1 MGWFTTLLIVV
12 SLLLAKLGS
21 AQAQQQVDPHDSQ
34 ALTFYFH
41 TTPVQE
47 KALNKYVRP
56 ELDKAEKGNRPVEP
70 RVAMLPGMIVI
81 SLESVLLCDW
91 LRGCPVLVFRDI
103 TKAPVLKDY
112 SYQNISITQR
122 PKGTYLILRG
132 DGPDMRECLIPK
144 TGRAKCTPAK
154 VKK

>member
-1 MGWFTTLLIVV
+1 MGRFTTLLTVV
-12 SLLLAKLGS
+12 TFLLAQFVP
-21 AQAQQQVDPHDSQ
+21 AHAQQQVDVHDSQ

-41 TTPVQE
+41 TTPVQD

-56 ELDKAEKGNRPVEP
+56 ELDKAEKGHRPVEP

-132 DGPDMRECLIPK
+132 DGPAVRECLIPK
-144 TGRAKCTPAK
+144 TGRARCAPAA